1 MADTFLLEIVTPYRK
16 LLSKEVEMVSA
27 PAVQG
32 EIGVLPGH
40 TELLTLLGPGL
51 LTYKSGADTGF
62 IAMGR
67 GYAEVAHGG
76 KITVLV
82 EEAEF
87 SDEINVE
94 DAKRD
99 FKDAEEAMLE
109 LDPGD
114 PAYKEA
120 EYARA
125 IAEAKLKAKGVE
137 V

>member
-1 MADTFLLEIVTPYRK
+1 MAEAFLLEIVTPYRK
-16 LLSKEVEMVSA
+16 LLSKEVDMVSA

-51 LTYKSGADTGF
+51 LTYKSGAETGF

-67 GYAEVAHGG
+67 GYAEVTHE
-76 KITVLV
+76 KTTVLV
-82 EEAEF
+82 EEAEL

-99 FKDAEEAMLE
+99 FEDAEEVMLG
-109 LDPGD
+109 LDRDD

-137 V
+137 E

>member
-1 MADTFLLEIVTPYRK
+1 MAEKFLLEIVTPYRK
-16 LLSKEVEMVSA
+16 LLSKEVDMVSA
-27 PAVQG
+27 PALQG

-51 LTYKSGADTGF
+51 LTYKSGDDTGS
-62 IAMGR
+62 IVMGR
-67 GYAEVAHGG
+67 GYAEVTHE
-76 KITVLV
+76 KTTVLV
-82 EEAEF
+82 EEAEL

-99 FKDAEEAMLE
+99 FEDAEEAMLD

-125 IAEAKLKAKGVE
+125 IAEAKLKAKGE
-137 V
+137 KE